1 LQVNTS
7 SVERR
12 IRNADGEWEHIAPFR
27 VLWLAKIVYSG
38 PFELFIA
45 SVIAINALFLAILTM
60 PDISPATRAA
70 ATAIDNIA
78 MAIYVAELL
87 VRILSYGKK
96 PWHFFRQGWNIFDF
110 IVVGLAPLAAGQT
123 VILRLLRL
131 LRLLR
136 IFRFLPEVRILFAS
150 IVKSIP
156 PLFSMSVLIGL
167 LLFLYGMAG
176 TYLFGTVLP
185 ESWGHIGR
193 SLKSLFILLTLENFP
208 IYLDEAMAIS
218 PFALPFFLS
227 YVFFVVFTIL
237 NVLIGIVLN
246 AMDEARA
253 EARVQSDHK
262 ATLEE
267 LSTLVDLISAD
278 GKITDAELIQLR
290 SEINR
295 IRNN

>member
-1 LQVNTS
+1 MS
-7 SVERR
+7 SSDTERR
-12 IRNADGEWEHIAPFR
+12 ILNADGEWETIAPYR
-27 VLWLAKIVYSG
+27 VMWLARIVYSG
-38 PFELFIA
+38 RFELFIA
-45 SVIAINALFLAILTM
+45 SVIAINALFLAVLTM
-60 PDISPATRAA
+60 PGISEATRS
-70 ATAIDNIA
+70 TAITVDTIA
-78 MAIYVAELL
+78 MVIYVAELL

-96 PWHFFRQGWNIFDF
+96 PWHFFRQGWNVFDF

-156 PLFSMSVLIGL
+156 PLLSMSVLIGL

-176 TYLFGTVLP
+176 TYLFGTMLP
-185 ESWGHIGR
+185 EAWGHIGR

-208 IYLDEAMAIS
+208 VYLDEAMAIS

-253 EARVQSDHK
+253 EARIHSDK
-262 ATLEE
+262 KTALTE
-267 LSTLVDLISAD
+267 LSALVDVISAD
-278 GKITDAELIQLR
+278 GKITADELAQLR
-290 SEINR
+290 SDIDRLKNS
-295 IRNN
+295 

>member
-1 LQVNTS
+1 
-7 SVERR
+7 
-12 IRNADGEWEHIAPFR
+12 
-27 VLWLAKIVYSG
+27 
-38 PFELFIA
+38 
-45 SVIAINALFLAILTM
+45 
-60 PDISPATRAA
+60 
-70 ATAIDNIA
+70 
-78 MAIYVAELL
+78 
-87 VRILSYGKK
+87 
-96 PWHFFRQGWNIFDF
+96 
-110 IVVGLAPLAAGQT
+110 
-123 VILRLLRL
+123 
-131 LRLLR
+131 
-136 IFRFLPEVRILFAS
+136 
-150 IVKSIP
+150 
-156 PLFSMSVLIGL
+156 
-167 LLFLYGMAG
+167 
-176 TYLFGTVLP
+176 
-185 ESWGHIGR
+185 WGHIGR

>member
-1 LQVNTS
+1 VSTS
-7 SVERR
+7 SAERR
-12 IRNADGEWEHIAPFR
+12 IRNADGEWEIIPPFR

-45 SVIAINALFLAILTM
+45 TVIAVNALFLAILTM
-60 PDISPATRAA
+60 PEISPATRA
-70 ATAIDNIA
+70 TAITIDNIA
-78 MAIYVAELL
+78 MVIYVAELV

-96 PWHFFRQGWNIFDF
+96 PWHFFRQGWNVFDF

-176 TYLFGTVLP
+176 TYLFGTTLP
-185 ESWGHIGR
+185 DSWGHIGR

-208 IYLDEAMAIS
+208 VYLDEAMAIS

-253 EARVQSDHK
+253 EARIQTENS
-262 ATLEE
+262 AALTE
-267 LSTLVDLISAD
+267 LASLVDVIGAD
-278 GKITDAELIQLR
+278 GKLTDDELSRLR

-295 IRNN
+295 LKNG

>member
-1 LQVNTS
+1 MSTS
-7 SVERR
+7 STERR
-12 IRNADGEWEHIAPFR
+12 IRNADGEWEHIAPYR
-27 VLWLAKIVYSG
+27 VLWIAKIVYSG

-70 ATAIDNIA
+70 AIAIDNIA
-78 MAIYVAELL
+78 MGIYVAELV

-96 PWHFFRQGWNIFDF
+96 PWHFFRHGWNIFDF

-176 TYLFGTVLP
+176 TYLFGTMLS

-246 AMDEARA
+246 AMDEART
-253 EARVQSDHK
+253 EARVQVDQK
-262 ATLEE
+262 AALTE
-267 LSTLVDLISAD
+267 LSALVDVISAD
-278 GKITDAELIQLR
+278 GKITDAEIIQLR
-290 SEINR
+290 SEIDR
-295 IRNN
+295 LRNG

>member
-1 LQVNTS
+1 MSNAGT
-7 SVERR
+7 ERR
-12 IRNADGEWEHIAPFR
+12 ILNADGEWETIAPFR

-38 PFELFIA
+38 RFELFIA
-45 SVIAINALFLAILTM
+45 SVIAVNALFLAILTM
-60 PDISPATRAA
+60 PGISAETRAT
-70 ATAIDNIA
+70 ATTIDTIA
-78 MAIYVAELL
+78 MVIYVAELL
-87 VRILSYGKK
+87 VRILSYGRK
-96 PWHFFRQGWNIFDF
+96 PWLFFRQGWNVFDF

-156 PLFSMSVLIGL
+156 PLLSMSVLIGL

-176 TYLFGTVLP
+176 TYLFGTTLP
-185 ESWGHIGR
+185 EAWGHIGR

-208 IYLDEAMAIS
+208 IYLEDAMAIS
-218 PFALPFFLS
+218 PFALPYFLS

-253 EARVQSDHK
+253 EARIHSDK
-262 ATLEE
+262 KSALTE
-267 LSTLVDLISAD
+267 LSALVDVISAD
-278 GKITDAELIQLR
+278 GKITNDELSQLR
-290 SEINR
+290 SEIDRLRQN
-295 IRNN
+295 

>member
-1 LQVNTS
+1 VSTSNT
-7 SVERR
+7 ERR
-12 IRNADGEWEHIAPFR
+12 ILNADGEWENIAPTR

-38 PFELFIA
+38 MFEFFIA
-45 SVIAINALFLAILTM
+45 SVIAVNALFLAILTM
-60 PDISPATRAA
+60 PGISAATRETAI
-70 ATAIDNIA
+70 AIDNIS

-96 PWHFFRQGWNIFDF
+96 PWQFFHQGWNVFDF

-176 TYLFGTVLP
+176 TYLFGTALS

-208 IYLDEAMAIS
+208 VYLDEAMAIS

-253 EARVQSDHK
+253 EARVHSDKK
-262 ATLEE
+262 AALTE
-267 LSTLVDLISAD
+267 LSALVDVISAD
-278 GKITDAELIQLR
+278 GKITAAELAKLKSDIYRLQ
-290 SEINR
+290 NT
-295 IRNN
+295 

>member
-1 LQVNTS
+1 MSTS
-7 SVERR
+7 SAERR
-12 IRNADGEWEHIAPFR
+12 ILNADGEWENIAPYR
-27 VLWLAKIVYSG
+27 VLWLARIVYSG
-38 PFELFIA
+38 RFELFIA

-60 PDISPATRAA
+60 PGISTSTRT
-70 ATAIDNIA
+70 TAVTIDNIA
-78 MAIYVAELL
+78 MGIYVAELV

-176 TYLFGTVLP
+176 TYLFGTTLP
-185 ESWGHIGR
+185 DSWGHIGL

-208 IYLDEAMAIS
+208 VYLDEAMAIS

-253 EARVQSDHK
+253 EARVQSDNS
-262 ATLEE
+262 AALTE
-267 LSTLVDLISAD
+267 LASLLDVIGAD
-278 GKITDAELIQLR
+278 GKLTDDELSRLR

-295 IRNN
+295 LKSG

>member
-1 LQVNTS
+1 MSSNNTN
-7 SVERR
+7 RR
-12 IRNADGEWEHIAPFR
+12 ILNADGEWEYIATYR
-27 VLWLAKIVYSG
+27 VMWLARIVYSG
-38 PFELFIA
+38 RFELFIA
-45 SVIAINALFLAILTM
+45 SVIAVNAVFLAVLTM
-60 PDISPATRAA
+60 PGITAETRAA
-70 ATAIDNIA
+70 AVTIDTIA
-78 MAIYVAELL
+78 MVIYVAELV
-87 VRILSYGKK
+87 VRILSYGTK
-96 PWHFFRQGWNIFDF
+96 PWQFFRQGWNVFDF

-156 PLFSMSVLIGL
+156 PLLSMSVLIGL

-176 TYLFGTVLP
+176 TYLFGSVLT
-185 ESWGHIGR
+185 ESWGHIGK

-208 IYLDEAMAIS
+208 VYLDEAMAIS
-218 PFALPFFLS
+218 PFAIPFFLS

-253 EARVQSDHK
+253 EARIHSDK
-262 ATLEE
+262 KTALTE
-267 LSTLVDLISAD
+267 LSALVDVISAD
-278 GKITDAELIQLR
+278 GKITADELAQLR
-290 SEINR
+290 SDIDR
-295 IRNN
+295 LRNN

>member
-1 LQVNTS
+1 VSTSNT
-7 SVERR
+7 ERR
-12 IRNADGEWEHIAPFR
+12 ILNADGEWENIAPTR

-38 PFELFIA
+38 MFEFFIA
-45 SVIAINALFLAILTM
+45 SVIAVNALFLAILTM
-60 PDISPATRAA
+60 PGISAATRETAI
-70 ATAIDNIA
+70 AIDNIS

-96 PWHFFRQGWNIFDF
+96 PWQFFHQGWNVFDF

-176 TYLFGTVLP
+176 TYLFGTALS

-208 IYLDEAMAIS
+208 VYLDEAMAIS

-253 EARVQSDHK
+253 EARVHSDKK
-262 ATLEE
+262 AALTE
-267 LSTLVDLISAD
+267 LSALVDVISAD
-278 GKITDAELIQLR
+278 GKITAAELAKLKSDIDRLQ
-290 SEINR
+290 NT
-295 IRNN
+295 

>member
-1 LQVNTS
+1 MS
-7 SVERR
+7 SNDTNRR
-12 IRNADGEWEHIAPFR
+12 ILNADGEWEYIATYR
-27 VLWLAKIVYSG
+27 VMWLARIVYSG
-38 PFELFIA
+38 RFELFIA
-45 SVIAINALFLAILTM
+45 TVIAVNALFLAVLTM
-60 PDISPATRAA
+60 PGISAETR
-70 ATAIDNIA
+70 ATAITIDTIA
-78 MAIYVAELL
+78 MVIYVAELV
-87 VRILSYGKK
+87 VRILSYGTK
-96 PWHFFRQGWNIFDF
+96 PWLFFRQGWNVFDF

-156 PLFSMSVLIGL
+156 PLLSMSVLIGL

-176 TYLFGTVLP
+176 TYLFGSVLA

-208 IYLDEAMAIS
+208 VYLDEAMAIS
-218 PFALPFFLS
+218 PFAIPFFLS

-253 EARVQSDHK
+253 EARIHSDK
-262 ATLEE
+262 TSALTE
-267 LSTLVDLISAD
+267 LSALVDVISAD
-278 GKITDAELIQLR
+278 GKITADELAQLR
-290 SEINR
+290 SDIDR
-295 IRNN
+295 LRNS

>member
-1 LQVNTS
+1 MSTS
-7 SVERR
+7 SAERR
-12 IRNADGEWEHIAPFR
+12 IRNADGEWENIPPFR

-45 SVIAINALFLAILTM
+45 TVIAVNALFLAILTM
-60 PDISPATRAA
+60 PEISPATRA
-70 ATAIDNIA
+70 TAITIDNIA
-78 MAIYVAELL
+78 MVIYVAELV

-96 PWHFFRQGWNIFDF
+96 PWHFFRQGWNVFDF

-176 TYLFGTVLP
+176 TYLFGTTLP
-185 ESWGHIGR
+185 DSWGHIGR

-208 IYLDEAMAIS
+208 VYLDEAMAIS

-253 EARVQSDHK
+253 EARIQSENS
-262 ATLEE
+262 AALTE
-267 LSTLVDLISAD
+267 LASLVDVIGAD
-278 GKITDAELIQLR
+278 GKLTDDELYRLR

-295 IRNN
+295 LKNG

>member
-1 LQVNTS
+1 MSTS
-7 SVERR
+7 STERR
-12 IRNADGEWEHIAPFR
+12 IRNADGEWEHMAPFR
-27 VLWLAKIVYSG
+27 VLWIAKIVYSG

-45 SVIAINALFLAILTM
+45 LVIAINALFLAILTM

-70 ATAIDNIA
+70 AITIDNIS
-78 MAIYVAELL
+78 MVVYIAELV

-96 PWHFFRQGWNIFDF
+96 PWHFFRHGWNIFDF

-176 TYLFGTVLP
+176 TYLFGTALP
-185 ESWGHIGR
+185 ESWGHIGH

-262 ATLEE
+262 AALTE
-267 LSTLVDLISAD
+267 LTSLVDAISAD
-278 GKITDAELIQLR
+278 RKITAVELAQLKSEIDRLR
-290 SEINR
+290 SS
-295 IRNN
+295 